1 MNEVCSKDSI
11 NWMKYGNFI
20 TTNNT
25 HIYEERTILRNG
37 NKNWFTIY
45 FIIFYYFNN
54 LKLIY
59 YNDNN
64 INIYCYWIIR

>member
-37 NKNWFTIY
+37 NKNWFNLNYINITILY
-45 FIIFYYFNN
+45 NYYIIKIIFLYKSNRFF
-54 LKLIY
+54 
-59 YNDNN
+59 
-64 INIYCYWIIR
+64 

>member
-11 NWMKYGNFI
+11 NYDNFI

-25 HIYEERTILRNG
+25 YIYEVRTILR
-37 NKNWFTIY
+37 KWMEIK
-45 FIIFYYFNN
+45 IDLFYYFNN